1 MEAAMTGD
9 KQERIRQRAH
19 AIWEQA
25 GRPEGAHQRHWDQ
38 ASAEIDAELADSRP
52 KAKATAR
59 RPKEPAAKDSGKPKA
74 RPRKP
79 ST

>member
-1 MEAAMTGD
+1 VTDD

-38 ASAEIDAELADSRP
+38 ASSEIEAEGTGSRP
-52 KAKATAR
+52 KAKARSKQA
-59 RPKEPAAKDSGKPKA
+59 PAAKEASKPKA
-74 RPRKP
+74 RPRK
-79 ST
+79 S